1 MTSRVIEKMLEE
13 TRERVRLDILEKMI
27 QNTDFPLDQI
37 LDALQ
42 IPEEKRNQ
50 YCTALASVLAQRKQQ
65 EDK

>member
-1 MTSRVIEKMLEE
+1 MLEE

-27 QNTDFPLDQI
+27 QNTDYSLDKI

-42 IPEEKRNQ
+42 IPAEKRNH
-50 YCTALASVLAQRKQQ
+50 YCEALASVLAQRKRQ